1 MNLLHCK
8 LSARYIILYMENRAF
23 PFAISAKR
31 KTVFEM
37 GEKERK
43 ITNRVSKMGV
53 QALHLCALLSDCEIV
68 QIVVQTPEYGKYS
81 YLCKPK

>member
-1 MNLLHCK
+1 M
-8 LSARYIILYMENRAF
+8 
-23 PFAISAKR
+23 PFRDLEKR
-31 KTVFEM
+31 VFEM

-53 QALHLCALLSDCEIV
+53 QALHLCALFSGCEIV
-68 QIVVQTPEYGKYS
+68 QIGVKAHEYGKYS